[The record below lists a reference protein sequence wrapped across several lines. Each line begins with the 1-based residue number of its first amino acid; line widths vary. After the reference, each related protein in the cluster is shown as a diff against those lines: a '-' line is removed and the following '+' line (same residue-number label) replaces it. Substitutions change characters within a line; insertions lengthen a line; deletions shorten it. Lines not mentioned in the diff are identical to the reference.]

1 MTDSLRLKIENLPDS
16 PGCYLM
22 KSGGQIIYVGKAK
35 NLKNRVRQYF
45 HESRSHTPKV
55 RAMVEKIDDFDVVLV
70 DGELEALILEC
81 NLIKL
86 HKPWY
91 NILLKDDKHY
101 PYIRVDMSEPFPTVD
116 LTRRSAKDGAK
127 YFGPFMSAT
136 VVREMLD
143 VVRTVFPIRTC
154 SRVIGDGKVYRPCVH
169 YEIGQCHAPCA
180 GRISPEDY
188 HEIMKRVMEFLGGND
203 QPVRAELT
211 EKMREAALSLNYERA
226 AVYRDRLAAVES
238 VMQKQKAIV
247 TGGGDQDVLAAL
259 PCGDDAIVQI
269 VMVRGGKMIGSESHV
284 LERAGDEPPE
294 EVLTSFMLQY
304 YSEESVPPREIL
316 VSHLMEDADTL
327 SQLLTE
333 RRGSKVAVTKPQR
346 GEKRQMV
353 EMAVKNAGDAALKR
367 EKQLTNSRL
376 RTIGA
381 LEELQEALGLDVFPR
396 RIEGYDISNTQGAQ
410 SVGSM
415 VVMKGGRPANRDY
428 RYFRIKT
435 VEGANDFASIREV
448 LLRRLRHGMEEREE
462 RIAQGLDPASGKFSD
477 LPELILIDGGRGQL
491 EAALSARDEL
501 GLNIPMFGLAKRL
514 EEIVLPGEDQ
524 SILLDK
530 HSPALHLIQRVR
542 DEAHR
547 FAISHHRSLRGAAA
561 LKSRLDDIPGVGPVR
576 KKAIL
581 KHFETMEAL
590 EAASVEDICGV
601 PGVSKHTAQVIYD
614 FLRAPETAKKTETEE
629 EKPCTTPKSTP

>member
-1 MTDSLRLKIENLPDS
+1 MTDALRLKIENLPDS

-22 KSGGQIIYVGKAK
+22 KSNGKIIYVGKAK

-45 HESRSHTPKV
+45 HESRNHTPKV
-55 RAMVEKIDDFDVVLV
+55 RAMVEKVDDFDIVLV

-101 PYIRVDMSEPFPTVD
+101 PYIRVNMREPFPTVD
-116 LTRRSAKDGAK
+116 LTRQTAKDGAK

-154 SRVIGDGKVYRPCVH
+154 TRVIGDGKLYRPCVH

-180 GRISPEDY
+180 GKIDEAGY
-188 HEIMKRVMEFLGGND
+188 HEIMKRVLEFLGGND
-203 QPVRAELT
+203 QPVRAELG

-226 AVYRDRLAAVES
+226 AVYRDRLAAVDS

-247 TGGGDQDVLAAL
+247 AGGGDQDVLATVK
-259 PCGDDAIVQI
+259 CGDDALVQI
-269 VMVRGGKMIGSESHV
+269 MMVRGGKMIGSETHA
-284 LERAGDEPPE
+284 LERAADEPPE

-304 YSEESVPPREIL
+304 YSEESVPPRDIL
-316 VSHLMEDADTL
+316 VSHAVEDADALMDLL
-327 SQLLTE
+327 SE
-333 RRGSKVAVTKPQR
+333 RRGARVTVSQPQR
-346 GEKRQMV
+346 GEKHQLV
-353 EMAVKNAGDAALKR
+353 EMALKNANDAALKR
-367 EKQLTNSRL
+367 EKQITNSRM

-381 LEELQEALGLDVFPR
+381 LEELKDALGLDAFPR

-415 VVMKGGRPANRDY
+415 VVMINGRPANRDY

-435 VEGANDFASIREV
+435 VEGANDFASINEV
-448 LLRRLRHGMEEREE
+448 ISRRLRHGLAEREE
-462 RIAQGLDPASGKFSD
+462 RLSQGLDPVSGKFSD

-491 EAALSARDEL
+491 EAALAARDEL
-501 GLNIPMFGLAKRL
+501 GLTIPMFGLAKRL
-514 EEIVLPGEDQ
+514 EEIVLPGEEE

-530 HSPALHLIQRVR
+530 HSPALHLIQRLR

-561 LKSRLDDIPGVGPVR
+561 LKSRLDEIPGVGPVR

-581 KHFETMEAL
+581 KRFETMEAL
-590 EAASVEDICGV
+590 EAASVEQICET
-601 PGVSKHTAQVIYD
+601 PGISNQTAQSIYD
-614 FLRAPETAKKTETEE
+614 FLRGVKG
-629 EKPCTTPKSTP
+629 EKAEGQESGDA

>member
-1 MTDSLRLKIENLPDS
+1 MTDALHLKIENLPDS

-22 KSGGQIIYVGKAK
+22 KSGGEIIYVGKAK

-45 HESRSHTPKV
+45 HESRNHTPKV
-55 RAMVEKIDDFDVVLV
+55 RAMVEKVDDFDIVLV

-101 PYIRVDMSEPFPTVD
+101 PYIRVNMHDPFPTVD
-116 LTRRSAKDGAK
+116 LTRRTAKDGAR

-154 SRVIGDGKVYRPCVH
+154 SRVIGDGKTYRPCVH

-180 GRISPEDY
+180 GKIDQAGY
-188 HEIMKRVMEFLGGND
+188 HEIMKRVLEFLGGND

-226 AVYRDRLAAVES
+226 AVYRDRLAAVDS

-247 TGGGDQDVLAAL
+247 TGGGDQDVLAAVK
-259 PCGDDAIVQI
+259 CGDDAIVQI

-284 LERAGDEPPE
+284 LERAADEPPE

-304 YSEESVPPREIL
+304 YSEDSVPPREIL
-316 VSHLMEDADTL
+316 VSHLMEDAEAL

-333 RRGSKVAVTKPQR
+333 RRGARVTVSQPQR
-346 GEKRQMV
+346 GEKRQLV
-353 EMAVKNAGDAALKR
+353 EMAVKNANDAALKR
-367 EKQLTNSRL
+367 EKQLTSSRL

-381 LEELQEALGLDVFPR
+381 LEELQEALGLDVFPH

-428 RYFRIKT
+428 RYFRIRT

-448 LLRRLRHGMEEREE
+448 LSRRLRHGLEEREE
-462 RIAQGLDPASGKFSD
+462 RLSQGLDPAGGKFSD
-477 LPELILIDGGRGQL
+477 LPDLILIDGGRGQL
-491 EAALSARDEL
+491 EAAMAARDEL

-561 LKSRLDDIPGVGPVR
+561 LKSRLDEIPGVGPVR

-590 EAASVEDICGV
+590 EAASIEDICQV
-601 PGVSKHTAQVIYD
+601 PGISVQTAQVIYD
-614 FLRAPETAKKTETEE
+614 YLRAPKAEPAEKEPGGETN
-629 EKPCTTPKSTP
+629 PRIHRSR

>member
-1 MTDSLRLKIENLPDS
+1 MTDALKLKIENLPDS

-22 KSGGQIIYVGKAK
+22 KSNGKIIYVGKAK

-45 HESRSHTPKV
+45 HESKNHTPKV
-55 RAMVEKIDDFDVVLV
+55 RAMVEKVDDFDIVLV

-101 PYIRVDMSEPFPTVD
+101 PYIRVNMHEPFPTVD
-116 LTRRSAKDGAK
+116 LTRRTAKDGAR

-154 SRVIGDGKVYRPCVH
+154 KRDIGDGKTYRPCVH

-180 GRISPEDY
+180 GKIDEAGY
-188 HEIMKRVMEFLGGND
+188 HEIMKRVLEFLGGND

-211 EKMREAALSLNYERA
+211 EKMRQAALSLNYERA
-226 AVYRDRLAAVES
+226 AVYRDRLAAVDS

-247 TGGGDQDVLAAL
+247 TGGGDQDVLATVK
-259 PCGDDAIVQI
+259 CGDDAIVQI

-284 LERAGDEPPE
+284 LERAADEPPE
-294 EVLTSFMLQY
+294 EILTSFMLQY

-316 VSHLMEDADTL
+316 ISHALPEADTL
-327 SQLLTE
+327 SELLAE
-333 RRGSKVAVTKPQR
+333 RRGSKVAVSQPQR
-346 GEKRQMV
+346 GEKRQLV
-353 EMAVKNAGDAALKR
+353 EMAVKNANDASLKR

-381 LEELQEALGLDVFPR
+381 LEELRDVLGLDEFPR

-415 VVMKGGRPANRDY
+415 VVMINGRPANRDY

-435 VEGANDFASIREV
+435 VEGANDFASINEV
-448 LLRRLRHGMEEREE
+448 ISRRLKHGLEEREE
-462 RIAQGLDPASGKFSD
+462 RLSQGLDPVSGKFSD

-491 EAALSARDEL
+491 EAALAARDEL

-561 LKSRLDDIPGVGPVR
+561 LRSRLDEIPGVGPVR

-590 EAASVEDICGV
+590 EAASIEDICEVNGI
-601 PGVSKHTAQVIYD
+601 SKQTAQVIYD
-614 FLRAPETAKKTETEE
+614 FLRAAKAEAEKASDRETGEGQ
-629 EKPCTTPKSTP
+629 

>member
-1 MTDSLRLKIENLPDS
+1 MTDALRLKIENLPDS

-22 KSGGQIIYVGKAK
+22 KSEGRIIYVGKAK

-45 HESRSHTPKV
+45 HESRNHTPKV
-55 RAMVEKIDDFDVVLV
+55 RAMVEKVDDFDIVLV

-101 PYIRVDMSEPFPTVD
+101 PYIRVNMHEPFPTVD
-116 LTRRSAKDGAK
+116 LTRKSAKDGAR

-154 SRVIGDGKVYRPCVH
+154 TRVIGGGRKYRPCVH

-180 GRISPEDY
+180 GYIDEAGY
-188 HEIMKRVMEFLGGND
+188 HEIMKRVLEFLGGND
-203 QPVRAELT
+203 QPVRQELT
-211 EKMREAALSLNYERA
+211 EKMRQAAQSFNYERA
-226 AVYRDRLAAVES
+226 AVYRDRLQAVES

-247 TGGGDQDVLAAL
+247 TGGGDQDVLAVVK
-259 PCGDDAIVQI
+259 CGDDAMVQM

-284 LERAGDEPPE
+284 LERAGDEAPE

-304 YSEESVPPREIL
+304 YSEESLPPREIL
-316 VSHLMEDADTL
+316 VSHASEDAEIL

-333 RRGSKVAVTKPQR
+333 RRGAKVTVARPQR

-353 EMAVKNAGDAALKR
+353 EMALKNAGDAAMKR

-381 LEELQEALGLDVFPR
+381 LEELQEVLGMDQFPR

-415 VVMKGGRPANRDY
+415 VVMINGRPANRDY

-435 VEGANDFASIREV
+435 VEGANDFASINEV
-448 LLRRLRHGMEEREE
+448 ISRRLKHGLSEREE
-462 RIAQGLDPASGKFSD
+462 RLSQGLDPVSGKFSD

-491 EAALSARDEL
+491 EAAIAARDEL
-501 GLNIPMFGLAKRL
+501 GLSIPMFGLAKRL

-561 LKSRLDDIPGVGPVR
+561 LKSRLDEIPGVGPVR

-590 EAASVEDICGV
+590 EAASIEQICEVNGI
-601 PGVSKHTAQVIYD
+601 SKQTAQVIYD
-614 FLRAPETAKKTETEE
+614 FLHAGKGEKADSPEDGGAQ
-629 EKPCTTPKSTP
+629 

>member
-1 MTDSLRLKIENLPDS
+1 MTDALRLKIENLPDS

-22 KSGGQIIYVGKAK
+22 KSNGKIIYVGKAK

-45 HESRSHTPKV
+45 HESRNHTAKV
-55 RAMVEKIDDFDVVLV
+55 RAMVEKVDDFDIVLV

-101 PYIRVDMSEPFPTVD
+101 PYIRVNMHEPFPTVD
-116 LTRRSAKDGAK
+116 LTRQTAKDGAK

-154 SRVIGDGKVYRPCVH
+154 SRSIGDGKIYRPCVH

-180 GRISPEDY
+180 GRIDEAGY
-188 HEIMKRVMEFLGGND
+188 HEIMKRVLEFLGGND

-226 AVYRDRLAAVES
+226 AVYRDRLAAVDS

-247 TGGGDQDVLAAL
+247 TGGGDQDVLATVR
-259 PCGDDAIVQI
+259 CGDDAIVQI

-284 LERAGDEPPE
+284 LERAADEAPE
-294 EVLTSFMLQY
+294 AVLTSFMLQY

-316 VSHLMEDADTL
+316 VSHAMEDIDTL
-327 SQLLTE
+327 AELLAE
-333 RRGSKVAVTKPQR
+333 RRGSRVTVSQPQR
-346 GEKRQMV
+346 GEKRQLV
-353 EMAVKNAGDAALKR
+353 EMALKNANDASLKR

-381 LEELQEALGLDVFPR
+381 LEELKDVLGLDKFPR

-415 VVMKGGRPANRDY
+415 VVMINGRPANRDY

-435 VEGANDFASIREV
+435 VEGANDFASINEV
-448 LLRRLRHGMEEREE
+448 ISRRLKHGLTEREE
-462 RIAQGLDPASGKFSD
+462 RLSQGLDPVSGKFSD

-491 EAALSARDEL
+491 EAAVAARDEL

-561 LKSRLDDIPGVGPVR
+561 LKSRLDEIPGVGPVR

-590 EAASVEDICGV
+590 EAASIERICEV
-601 PGVSKHTAQVIYD
+601 PGISKQTAQVIYD
-614 FLRAPETAKKTETEE
+614 FLHAPKAPDRENGEGQ
-629 EKPCTTPKSTP
+629 

>member
-1 MTDSLRLKIENLPDS
+1 MTDALRLKIENLPDS

-22 KSGGQIIYVGKAK
+22 KSGGKIIYVGKAK

-45 HESRSHTPKV
+45 HESRNHTPKV
-55 RAMVEKIDDFDVVLV
+55 RAMVEKVDDFDIVLV

-101 PYIRVDMSEPFPTVD
+101 PYIRVNMHEPFPTVD
-116 LTRRSAKDGAK
+116 LTRKSAKDGAR

-154 SRVIGDGKVYRPCVH
+154 SRQIGDGKTYRPCVH

-180 GRISPEDY
+180 GKIDQAGY
-188 HEIMKRVMEFLGGND
+188 HEIMKRVLEFLGGND
-203 QPVRAELT
+203 QPVRQELT

-247 TGGGDQDVLAAL
+247 TGGGDQDVLAVVK
-259 PCGDDAIVQI
+259 CGDDAMVQM
-269 VMVRGGKMIGSESHV
+269 VMVRGGKMIGSESHA

-304 YSEESVPPREIL
+304 YSEESLPPREIL
-316 VSHLMEDADTL
+316 VSHLMEDADVL
-327 SQLLTE
+327 AQLLTE
-333 RRGSKVAVTKPQR
+333 RRGAKVTVSQPQR

-353 EMAVKNAGDAALKR
+353 EMALKNASDAAMKR

-376 RTIGA
+376 RTVGA
-381 LEELQEALGLDVFPR
+381 LEELKEVLGMDVFPR

-415 VVMKGGRPANRDY
+415 VVMINGRPANRDY

-435 VEGANDFASIREV
+435 VEGANDFASIQEV
-448 LLRRLRHGMEEREE
+448 ISRRLKHGLTEREE
-462 RIAQGLDPASGKFSD
+462 RLSQGLDPVSGKFSD

-491 EAALSARDEL
+491 EAAMAARDEV

-561 LKSRLDDIPGVGPVR
+561 LKSRLDEIPGVGPVR

-581 KHFETMEAL
+581 RHFETMEAL

-601 PGVSKHTAQVIYD
+601 QGVSKHTAQAIYD
-614 FLRAPETAKKTETEE
+614 FLRAPEA
-629 EKPCTTPKSTP
+629 EKPEKPENGGEK

>member
-1 MTDSLRLKIENLPDS
+1 MTDALRLKIENLPDS

-22 KSGGQIIYVGKAK
+22 KSGGEIIYVGKAK

-45 HESRSHTPKV
+45 HESRNHTPKV
-55 RAMVEKIDDFDVVLV
+55 RAMVEKVDDFDIVLV

-101 PYIRVDMSEPFPTVD
+101 PYIRVNMHEPFPTVD
-116 LTRRSAKDGAK
+116 LTRRTAKDGAR

-154 SRVIGDGKVYRPCVH
+154 SRVIGDGKTYRPCVH

-180 GRISPEDY
+180 GKIDQAGY
-188 HEIMKRVMEFLGGND
+188 HEIMKRVLEFLSGND

-226 AVYRDRLAAVES
+226 AVYRDRLAAVDS

-247 TGGGDQDVLAAL
+247 TGGGDQDVLAAVK
-259 PCGDDAIVQI
+259 CGDDAIVQI

-284 LERAGDEPPE
+284 LERAADEPPE

-304 YSEESVPPREIL
+304 YSEDSVPPREIL
-316 VSHLMEDADTL
+316 VSHLMEDAEAL

-333 RRGSKVAVTKPQR
+333 RRGARVTVSQPQR
-346 GEKRQMV
+346 GEKRQLV
-353 EMAVKNAGDAALKR
+353 EMAVKNANDAALKR
-367 EKQLTNSRL
+367 EKQLTSSRL

-381 LEELQEALGLDVFPR
+381 LEELQEALGLDVFPH

-448 LLRRLRHGMEEREE
+448 LSRRLRHGLEEREE
-462 RIAQGLDPASGKFSD
+462 RLSQGLDPAGGKFSD
-477 LPELILIDGGRGQL
+477 LPDLILIDGGRGQL
-491 EAALSARDEL
+491 EAAMAARDEL

-561 LKSRLDDIPGVGPVR
+561 LKSRLDEIPGVGPVR

-590 EAASVEDICGV
+590 EAASIEDICQVNGISV
-601 PGVSKHTAQVIYD
+601 QTAQVIYD
-614 FLRAPETAKKTETEE
+614 YLRAPKAEAESASGRENGETQ
-629 EKPCTTPKSTP
+629 